1 MTIPAATNHVP
12 PSSSQQ
18 TPTGTFAWPVNPD
31 ERLKYDIAQQP
42 ENPGRSEPVSRRAP
56 SSPQFLLTQG
66 HVSTLVEKS
75 DAELAQQLSAALMGQ
90 VAEELTTNRQ
100 SLTAPTLTQ
109 VPPFSSFG
117 QAWAR
122 FNQAL
127 RAEPFAT
134 FAKAHHIDLSNF
146 SWNPQEGTMTCMING
161 SPNSFTEFTPGWSQA
176 SADVAAAARELGAP
190 STTWFRYTGEHT
202 PPSYLVGDFYAIA
215 RTELTRNPRAVI
227 AALQQADTFP
237 LWSSPT
243 APCHWT
249 SRNRPCVPGKHNAA

>member
-100 SLTAPTLTQ
+100 SLNPLQLSAENDLHHQTL
-109 VPPFSSFG
+109 
-117 QAWAR
+117 
-122 FNQAL
+122 
-127 RAEPFAT
+127 
-134 FAKAHHIDLSNF
+134 
-146 SWNPQEGTMTCMING
+146 
-161 SPNSFTEFTPGWSQA
+161 
-176 SADVAAAARELGAP
+176 
-190 STTWFRYTGEHT
+190 
-202 PPSYLVGDFYAIA
+202 
-215 RTELTRNPRAVI
+215 
-227 AALQQADTFP
+227 
-237 LWSSPT
+237 
-243 APCHWT
+243 
-249 SRNRPCVPGKHNAA
+249 SRNILSPSDLL